1 MAIGSVGVL
10 KIAFLKMAF
19 KAIAVFFKVF
29 FGIVSAAF
37 VMVKRNYAMV

>member
-1 MAIGSVGVL
+1 MAMEGVGVL

-19 KAIAVFFKVF
+19 KAIAVFLAVF

-37 VMVKRNYAMV
+37 AKVKCNYAMV